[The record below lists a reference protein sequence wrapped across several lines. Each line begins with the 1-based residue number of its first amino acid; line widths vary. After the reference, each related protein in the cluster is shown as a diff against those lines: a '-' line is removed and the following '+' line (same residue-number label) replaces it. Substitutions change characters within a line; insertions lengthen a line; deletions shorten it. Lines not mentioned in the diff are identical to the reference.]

1 MASAADD
8 AAIVAHV
15 TDVVNRAYTLAEG
28 ALWTKDIPRT
38 DEADVALSIRKGET
52 AVAGSDNVIVGAI
65 RARPV
70 DATTWW
76 FGALGVEPAHG
87 GLGVGLALVGF
98 VEDRA
103 SESGA
108 RSMRLEMLEAEPPL
122 DHLVRLAAW
131 YERRGYREIGRV
143 RVADRYPD
151 DALALTRPCD
161 IVEMS
166 LDLSVQAGD
175 DIGRAARG
183 DSGIRSSVP

>member
-8 AAIVAHV
+8 PAIVAHV

-38 DEADVALSIRKGET
+38 DETDVASSIRKGET

-65 RARPV
+65 RAWPV

-87 GLGVGLALVGF
+87 GLGVGRALVGF

-143 RVADRYPD
+143 RVADRYPH

-166 LDLSVQAGD
+166 LDLSAT
-175 DIGRAARG
+175 
-183 DSGIRSSVP
+183 PP